1 MKKWFVI
8 LVYPGSEPD
17 NQTMK
22 ALHAALCETG
32 KVFDIERVEAF
43 KMSED
48 EVIRAIAAK
57 KAKAVENVTNEEEC
71 PESIAIKEIFNRY
84 GKYIVSRDILSFNSE
99 FTKDLIMAKMN
110 GNDPALLRA
119 AVILSSPDIHGY
131 MSFNTIEDAAFWKD
145 ALQCIKNAYKYVK
158 DLP

>member
-48 EVIRAIAAK
+48 EAIRAIAK
-57 KAKAVENVTNEEEC
+57 EAKAVENVAEEEC
-71 PESIAIKEIFNRY
+71 PESLAIKEIINRY
-84 GKYIVSRDILSFNSE
+84 GEHIVSRDILSFNGE

-119 AVILSSPDIHGY
+119 AVILSSPNVSGY
-131 MSFNTIEDAAFWKD
+131 ISFNTIEDAAFWKS

>member
-1 MKKWFVI
+1 MKKWFIVI
-8 LVYPGSEPD
+8 VYPGSEPD
-17 NQTMK
+17 NQTLK
-22 ALHAALCETG
+22 VLHSALCETG

-48 EVIRAIAAK
+48 EAIRAIVK
-57 KAKAVENVTNEEEC
+57 EAKAVENVAEEKC
-71 PESIAIKEIFNRY
+71 PESIAIKEIVNRY
-84 GKYIVSRDILSFNSE
+84 GEHIVSHDILSFNSE

-119 AVILSSPDIHGY
+119 AVILSSSNVSGY
-131 MSFNTIEDAAFWKD
+131 IAFNTIEDAAFWKS

>member
-32 KVFDIERVEAF
+32 KVFDIERVEGF
-43 KMSED
+43 KLSED
-48 EVIRAIAAK
+48 EVMKAIAK
-57 KAKAVENVTNEEEC
+57 EAKAVENVTNEEEC
-71 PESIAIKEIFNRY
+71 PESIALKEIIKRY
-84 GKYIVSRDILSFNSE
+84 GNHTAMHDILSFNSE

-110 GNDPALLRA
+110 GNDPTLIRA
-119 AVILSSPDIHGY
+119 AVILSSPNISGY
-131 MSFNTIEDAAFWKD
+131 LSFKTVEDAMFWND
-145 ALQCIKNAYKYVK
+145 ALNCIKKAYKYVK

>member
-8 LVYPGSEPD
+8 LVYQGSEPD

-22 ALHAALCETG
+22 ALHSALCETG

-48 EVIRAIAAK
+48 EVIRAIAK
-57 KAKAVENVTNEEEC
+57 EAKAVENVTNEEEC
-71 PESIAIKEIFNRY
+71 PESIAIKEIAKRY
-84 GKYIVSRDILSFNSE
+84 RECIAKHDILSFNSE
-99 FTKDLIMAKMN
+99 FTKDLILAKMN

-119 AVILSSPDIHGY
+119 AVILSSPDISGY
-131 MSFNTIEDAAFWKD
+131 MSFNTIEAAAFWKS